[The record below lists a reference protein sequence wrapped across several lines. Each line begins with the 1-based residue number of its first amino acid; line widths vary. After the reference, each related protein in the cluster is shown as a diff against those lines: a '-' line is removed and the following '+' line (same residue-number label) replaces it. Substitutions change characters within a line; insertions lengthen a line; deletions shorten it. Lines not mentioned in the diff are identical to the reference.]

1 MEGQN
6 RSRLDYLAK
15 FQAMIEE
22 YNADSR
28 NVEWFFNE
36 LIAFTK
42 DLKTE
47 DKRAIAENLS
57 EEELAIFDL
66 LTKPQIELT
75 KSEELEVKQVAREL
89 LQTLKAE
96 KLVLDW
102 RKRQDTK
109 ASVEV
114 AIKDILDKLPAS
126 YTAELYDRKCGEVF
140 QHVYESYSGQGRS
153 IYQVD

>member
-89 LQTLKAE
+89 LQTLKTE